1 MYVSDYLIDQEGKDW
16 VELLSDWGMLL
27 PNSFTVWLV
36 NRFGDIFAVFEDDSV
51 HLLDVGCGTIERV
64 AENRDDFANKIDK
77 DDNSNKW
84 LMIDLVDSCM
94 EAGLELSPN
103 QCYGF
108 KVPPIL
114 GGSYKVENIE
124 PTDLSVHYS
133 LLAQINEQTK
143 DLPDG
148 TKISLVVMKKP

>member
-1 MYVSDYLIDQEGKDW
+1 
-16 VELLSDWGMLL
+16 MLL

-51 HLLDVGCGTIERV
+51 NLLDVGCGTIERV